1 MSKILPSIDIS
12 NGKVVKRIKG
22 VSGSG
27 LILGEPEKIAKEI
40 YDEGYDEVHIVDLD
54 AAEGIGNNEEHIKK
68 ICKVG
73 FKWIQIGGGIRDYE
87 KASRLIGFGASTL
100 VFSTLVFSNY
110 SLFKEIS
117 EKIGYDKVLVS
128 IDYDKD
134 KRVLVKGWKEKS
146 LDLTEAIKKVNENR
160 ILGTILTYVE
170 NEGTSKGIDY
180 NVKDIVKMLK
190 GKKEYAG
197 GVSSISDVEY
207 LKSIGFDYVIV
218 GMSFYLKKLRGVKI
232 V

>member
-1 MSKILPSIDIS
+1 
-12 NGKVVKRIKG
+12 
-22 VSGSG
+22 
-27 LILGEPEKIAKEI
+27 
-40 YDEGYDEVHIVDLD
+40 
-54 AAEGIGNNEEHIKK
+54 
-68 ICKVG
+68 
-73 FKWIQIGGGIRDYE
+73 
-87 KASRLIGFGASTL
+87 L